1 MKTDEQV
8 LKDARQR
15 GYDRGLADKKEGT
28 HRDGIL
34 SGEWAGDSITELLGD
49 LISRTDE
56 DGEQWVC
63 DEYVAGYEE
72 ANEPDEKLYWGDLA
86 NITTHARQVELFEF
100 CTCEDNEG
108 NENPF
113 DDCPTK

>member
-8 LKDARQR
+8 MKDARQR

-28 HRDGIL
+28 HRNDIL
-34 SGEWAGDSITELLGD
+34 SGEWAGESITELLGD

-63 DEYVAGYEE
+63 DEYVMAYEE
-72 ANEPDEKLYWGDLA
+72 ANEPDEKCPICEETWCDGS
-86 NITTHARQVELFEF
+86 
-100 CTCEDNEG
+100 CEDDKE
-108 NENPF
+108 EAE
-113 DDCPTK
+113 